1 MIKVRTNDQSPG
13 PPLGPPLTAQWSDPQ
28 TRKPFKSES
37 NNQDGKQREETDACG
52 RTRAALFPAMIE
64 PPQTT
69 NDRRIQVP
77 KVSKG
82 ARQVPVRMMRVTFPP
97 P

>member
-1 MIKVRTNDQSPG
+1 MIKVRTDDQSPG

-37 NNQDGKQREETDACG
+37 NIQYGKQREETDARG

-64 PPQTT
+64 PPQL
-69 NDRRIQVP
+69 RMIVE
-77 KVSKG
+77 SKFQ
-82 ARQVPVRMMRVTFPP
+82 RFQRVQD
-97 P
+97 